1 MYREIYFERNEKV
14 AAKINT
20 RIYKYLFTKLEN
32 LHSVTSQL
40 QLMVPMAYYE
50 ICETIRTIGW
60 IPNPSPFLSLP
71 SRIFLQNLLF
81 QVINMFNFVL

>member
-50 ICETIRTIGW
+50 ICETIRTIRLH
-60 IPNPSPFLSLP
+60 FYLSLAGFFFTKFIIP
-71 SRIFLQNLLF
+71 SFKH
-81 QVINMFNFVL
+81 V

>member
-1 MYREIYFERNEKV
+1 MYRETYFEGNEKV

-32 LHSVTSQL
+32 LHSVTLQL
-40 QLMVPMAYYE
+40 QLIVPMAYYE

-60 IPNPSPFLSLP
+60 IPNPSPFLYLSR
-71 SRIFLQNLLF
+71 RIFLQLLL
-81 QVINMFNFVL
+81 QVLNMFKFDL